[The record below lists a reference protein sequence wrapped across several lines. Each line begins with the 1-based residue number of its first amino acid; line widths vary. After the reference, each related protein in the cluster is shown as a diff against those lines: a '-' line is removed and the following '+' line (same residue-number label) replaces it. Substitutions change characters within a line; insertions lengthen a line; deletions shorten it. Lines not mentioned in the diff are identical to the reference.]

1 MARTKGMLNLS
12 GNLEVNA
19 QAPLDARTI
28 VPTEAD
34 LTVASNFPYP
44 YIGLEVYVTGT
55 GKKFRLVNLDT
66 TQSSSW
72 HEVGEGG
79 GGSGLPSG
87 GTAGQYLVKQS
98 ATEGDADWQSLS
110 AFTGATSQAAGAA
123 GLVPAPSVG
132 DESKVL
138 FGNGLWGALPSVDL
152 SVLSNEAFIFSETEK
167 PVGMWTDRKILYAKT
182 VDISSLLAAINNDTS
197 EWKSMSH
204 GISNIDTIVD
214 GFFKARNSA
223 GSTINFSYGY
233 THNNIDYLAPCQFK
247 KTEIMAWN
255 CRGAVNGFTTGEVT
269 LFYTKTTDS
278 PLASDEKFAGVTSG
292 GEVILEKTISS
303 NSYWN
308 LPSNTWTSTGVSM
321 SNVSIIDCKA
331 LRLERFIGSIS
342 AWADNGI
349 LKLLSV
355 RQTGDEVDTVTIRYT
370 KTS

>member
-34 LTVASNFPYP
+34 LTVANNFPYP
-44 YIGLEVYVTGT
+44 YVGLEVYVTGT
-55 GKKFRLVNLDT
+55 GKKFRLINLDT

-72 HEVGEGG
+72 HEISEGG

-110 AFTGATSQAAGAA
+110 AFTGATSQEAGAA
-123 GLVPAPSVG
+123 GLVPAPAIG

-152 SVLSNEAFIFSETEK
+152 SVLSNDAFQFSTDEK

-182 VDISSLLAAINNDTS
+182 LSGTTKSGQLSSV
-197 EWKSMSH
+197 EH
-204 GISNIDTIVD
+204 GISNLGTVVHMQAVVNNGTTEFTVINGYSSSTTSGNISCNATVASV
-214 GFFKARNSA
+214 FT
-223 GSTINFSYGY
+223 GSS
-233 THNNIDYLAPCQFK
+233 LANKPFY
-247 KTEIMAWN
+247 
-255 CRGAVNGFTTGEVT
+255 VT

-278 PLASDEKFAGVTSG
+278 PLSSDEKFAGVTSG
-292 GEVILEKTISS
+292 GEVIYEQTLTVNNVTVPEKTWTNLSSVPS
-303 NSYWN
+303 NSD
-308 LPSNTWTSTGVSM
+308 LLID
-321 SNVSIIDCKA
+321 SIIYTNANLIAYPFVRFNNGYLQAFNATQIANINKA
-331 LRLERFIGSIS
+331 
-342 AWADNGI
+342 
-349 LKLLSV
+349 
-355 RQTGDEVDTVTIRYT
+355 TIRYT
-370 KTS
+370 KSS